1 MKITNFKR
9 MIKEDF
15 EKEYQGLIDKIS
27 FIINPMGEQLVAAL
41 DHSIDFDNL
50 NQQFTQT
57 TVTVGSNGSPT
68 PSLEIKYT
76 LKTPE
81 IQEIDLTVTVTELV
95 GEFSNPARGD
105 KLPRLSF
112 RWTCCIPLTG
122 DPAAGMTG
130 YLITYRARGRAGDT
144 GSRCISRWQEGVQ
157 SAQAVTG
164 PCR

>member
-1 MKITNFKR
+1 

-76 LKTPE
+76 LKT
-81 IQEIDLTVTVTELV
+81 
-95 GEFSNPARGD
+95 
-105 KLPRLSF
+105 KLKGIM
-112 RWTCCIPLTG
+112 CISAQNTTDATLLTG
-122 DPAAGMTG
+122 APFILYTTDGSIIKVTQITG
-130 YLITYRARGRAGDT
+130 LAPNKKYNLSLILIG
-144 GSRCISRWQEGVQ
+144 
-157 SAQAVTG
+157 
-164 PCR
+164 